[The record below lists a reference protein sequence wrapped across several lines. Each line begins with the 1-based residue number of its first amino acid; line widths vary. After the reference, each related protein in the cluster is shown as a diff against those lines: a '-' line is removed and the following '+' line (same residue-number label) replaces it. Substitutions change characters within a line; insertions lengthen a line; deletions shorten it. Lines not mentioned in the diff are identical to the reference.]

1 MTVDISEY
9 VKPVITVGDLIPI
22 LTELDKSMQ
31 MKTIQSYPSLIAMLK
46 TVVKPEYVDK
56 CDEFDIE
63 IVTEIMNY
71 GNQKIPFKKIIQI
84 LNGEK
89 VEINQDVI
97 NKYCK
102 DKIKVKDLKIFLEQL
117 DRQMQTNVTNLYMT
131 ITAILKTV
139 LREDANITPES
150 LDVNTAVEILA
161 YAMQKIEFNKIQ
173 QLFSFLT

>member
-1 MTVDISEY
+1 
-9 VKPVITVGDLIPI
+9 
-22 LTELDKSMQ
+22 
-31 MKTIQSYPSLIAMLK
+31 
-46 TVVKPEYVDK
+46 
-56 CDEFDIE
+56 
-63 IVTEIMNY
+63 MNY

-97 NKYCK
+97 NQYCK

-139 LREDANITPES
+139 LREDTNVNPES